1 MKYGRAN
8 LDWSMGTWD
17 SVDKAVH
24 DEVVRV
30 EIARKFMP
38 VYMTTS
44 DAKTVP
50 ADTVDTDDPTTL
62 TVDEGAQVSIFEI
75 AVGFALTQ
83 QQVSSEG
90 EMSTATTLATRAA
103 NILGGAKDTLIFQG
117 GRALEEDLFASGR
130 VSHRNGS
137 FGKGLL
143 DLADETIPV
152 HLSQDPGEPADSY
165 GENTF
170 AAVAEGYAKLQG
182 KGQYGPYA
190 IVFHTIPFAKAY
202 EPLKTTLITPADA
215 IKGLVTQ
222 WFYGSGTLD
231 PFTGLLIS
239 LGGNTVDLAIGQ
251 DAITANM
258 QQDTSGLSRFRVYT
272 RFALRPKDPRAFI
285 KFQFEELEL
294 LV

>member
-8 LDWSMGTWD
+8 LDWSTDNWS
-17 SVDKAVH
+17 SVDQAVH

-30 EIARKFMP
+30 EIARRFMP

-44 DAKTVP
+44 DARYVP
-50 ADTVDTDDPTTL
+50 ADTVDTTDPQTL
-62 TVDEGAQVSIFEI
+62 TVDEAAQISIFEI
-75 AVGFALTQ
+75 SVGFALTQ
-83 QQVSSEG
+83 QQVELVTAG
-90 EMSTATTLATRAA
+90 DMSTMTTLATRAA
-103 NILGGAKDTLIFQG
+103 NILGGAKDELIWKG
-117 GRALEEDLFASGR
+117 DRALTEDLFTSKR
-130 VSHRNGS
+130 VKHGNSS

-143 DLADETIPV
+143 DLADETIEVPFADP
-152 HLSQDPGEPADSY
+152 SQKSY

-170 AAVAEGYAKLQG
+170 AKVAEGYAKLQN

-202 EPLKTTLITPADA
+202 EPLQTTLITPADP
-215 IKGLVTQ
+215 IKGLVTE
-222 WFYGSGTLD
+222 WFYGTGTLD

-258 QQDTSGLSRFRVYT
+258 QIDTNRLSQFMVYT
-272 RFALRPKDPRAFI
+272 RFVLRAKDPRAFI
-285 KFQFEELEL
+285 RFHFQEQ
-294 LV
+294 

>member
-8 LDWSMGTWD
+8 LDWSTSTWN
-17 SVDKAVH
+17 SVDQAVH

-50 ADTVDTDDPTTL
+50 ADTVDTEDPRTL
-62 TVDEGAQVSIFEI
+62 TVDEGAQITIFEI
-75 AVGFALTQ
+75 SVGFALTQ
-83 QQVSSEG
+83 QQVSTEG
-90 EMSTATTLATRAA
+90 EISTATTLATRAA

-117 GRALEEDLFASGR
+117 GRALTTIDLFKSGR

-143 DLADETIPV
+143 DLADETIEV
-152 HLSQDPGEPADSY
+152 QFTDPEQQSY

-170 AAVAEGYAKLQG
+170 AQVAKGYADLQA
-182 KGQYGPYA
+182 KGHYGPYA
-190 IVFHTIPFAKAY
+190 IVFHTIPFADAY
-202 EPLKTTLITPADA
+202 KPLKNTLITPADA
-215 IKGLVTQ
+215 IKGLVTE
-222 WFYGSGTLD
+222 WFDGSGTLD

-258 QQDTSGLSRFRVYT
+258 QVDTSGLSQFRVYT
-272 RFALRPKDPRAFI
+272 RFALRPKEPRAFI
-285 KFQFEELEL
+285 KFHFQEPPPPSH
-294 LV
+294 

>member
-1 MKYGRAN
+1 MNLGRAN
-8 LDWSMGTWD
+8 LDWSTDNWN
-17 SVDKAVH
+17 SVDHDVH

-44 DAKTVP
+44 EARYVP
-50 ADTVDTDDPTTL
+50 ADTVDTTDPQTL
-62 TVDEGAQVSIFEI
+62 TVDESKQISIFEI
-75 AVGFALTQ
+75 SVGFALTQ
-83 QQVSSEG
+83 QQVDLVTEG
-90 EMSTATTLATRAA
+90 DMSTMTTLALRAA
-103 NILGGAKDTLIFQG
+103 NIVGGAKDELIWKG
-117 GRALEEDLFASGR
+117 DRALTEDLFTSKR
-130 VSHRNGS
+130 VNHRNAS

-143 DLADETIPV
+143 DLAEETIEVPFAGG
-152 HLSQDPGEPADSY
+152 SPDSY

-170 AAVAEGYAKLQG
+170 AKVAEGYAKLQA
-182 KGQYGPYA
+182 KGEYGPYA

-215 IKGLVTQ
+215 IKGLVTEC
-222 WFYGSGTLD
+222 FYGTGTLD

-258 QQDTSGLSRFRVYT
+258 QVDINRQSQFMVYT
-272 RFALRPKDPRAFI
+272 RFALRAKDPRAFI
-285 KFQFEELEL
+285 KFHFQEPE
-294 LV
+294 

>member
-8 LDWSMGTWD
+8 LDWSTSTWD
-17 SVDKAVH
+17 SVDQAVH

-30 EIARKFMP
+30 EIARRFLP
-38 VYMTTS
+38 IYLTTS

-62 TVDEGAQVSIFEI
+62 TVDEGAKITIFEI
-75 AVGFALTQ
+75 WVGFALTQ
-83 QQVSSEG
+83 QQVSMDED
-90 EMSTATTLATRAA
+90 MSTATTLAMRAA
-103 NILGGAKDTLIFQG
+103 NIVGGAKDTLIFKG
-117 GRALEEDLFASGR
+117 HRALDEFLFTSGR
-130 VSHRNGS
+130 VGHRNGS
-137 FGKGLL
+137 FGDGLL
-143 DLADETIPV
+143 DLADETIEVP
-152 HLSQDPGEPADSY
+152 LADGSPDSY

-170 AAVAEGYAKLQG
+170 AKVAEGYAKLQD

-215 IKGLVTQ
+215 IKGLVTE

-258 QQDTSGLSRFRVYT
+258 QVDIRGLSQFRVYT

-285 KFQFEELEL
+285 KFQFEEPKRH
-294 LV
+294 